1 MSISQVAQI
10 HVKIRERT
18 KLASLI
24 TPVILALQKIGFYPE
39 KLVFS
44 HRWSVAKVA
53 QKFIKI
59 GIRVDFRILI
69 TILASVPSKNP
80 FFIPQNRFLS

>member
-24 TPVILALQKIGFYPE
+24 MPAVLVLQKPVFYPKNWFSVIDGRWQ
-39 KLVFS
+39 KLLRS
-44 HRWSVAKVA
+44 SSKSVY
-53 QKFIKI
+53 
-59 GIRVDFRILI
+59 GWILEC
-69 TILASVPSKNP
+69 
-80 FFIPQNRFLS
+80 